1 MFKLVRGRASAE
13 AEHYSKLIEI
23 QDAHQTT
30 REALIVKEAEVEALV
45 RENQVIVARLQDV
58 ETEIKAERASNGLLQ
73 QELATLKT
81 KLSEQATHHQE
92 KLALLEDARSN
103 LTLSFKQLAQEI
115 FEAKQANFRDQ
126 SKEQLDGLLKPL
138 NDRLKD
144 FQARVETAYSEES
157 RERFSLRNELKS
169 LREMNTKISE
179 DALNLTKA
187 LKGESK
193 TQGTWGEVVL
203 ERVLEKSGLTKG
215 REYDTQM
222 SLKSDEGSR
231 YQPDVIVHLPE
242 GKDIIIDSK
251 VSLTAYER
259 MSSADDEM
267 VRSRALAEHVQSM
280 RSHLKML
287 SEKSYHQLEG
297 ALARFC
303 AHVCSGRS
311 GILGGCAVRRV
322 FICGRIFRN
331 IVIVTPTTLLV
342 TLRTIENIWRYERQ
356 SANAQ
361 EIAKRAGGL
370 YDKLVGFVADMEV
383 IGNRLQSV
391 QTVYDDAVRKLS
403 SGRGNLIRRAES
415 MRQLGAESSKSL
427 PKSWVETDEAPADS
441 VVEDSDNNHPKH

>member
-1 MFKLVRGRASAE
+1 MAEMSVAALFAALFFATTAVAAGYVFKLVRGRASAE

-23 QDAHQTT
+23 QDAHQTS
-30 REALIVKEAEVEALV
+30 REALIVKESEVEALV
-45 RENQVIVARLQDV
+45 RENQGIAARLQDV
-58 ETEIKAERASNGLLQ
+58 ETEIKAERASNSLLQ

-92 KLALLEDARSN
+92 KLALLEEARSN

-222 SLKSDEGSR
+222 SL
-231 YQPDVIVHLPE
+231 
-242 GKDIIIDSK
+242 
-251 VSLTAYER
+251 
-259 MSSADDEM
+259 
-267 VRSRALAEHVQSM
+267 
-280 RSHLKML
+280 
-287 SEKSYHQLEG
+287 
-297 ALARFC
+297 
-303 AHVCSGRS
+303 
-311 GILGGCAVRRV
+311 
-322 FICGRIFRN
+322 
-331 IVIVTPTTLLV
+331 
-342 TLRTIENIWRYERQ
+342 
-356 SANAQ
+356 
-361 EIAKRAGGL
+361 
-370 YDKLVGFVADMEV
+370 
-383 IGNRLQSV
+383 
-391 QTVYDDAVRKLS
+391 
-403 SGRGNLIRRAES
+403 
-415 MRQLGAESSKSL
+415 
-427 PKSWVETDEAPADS
+427 
-441 VVEDSDNNHPKH
+441 